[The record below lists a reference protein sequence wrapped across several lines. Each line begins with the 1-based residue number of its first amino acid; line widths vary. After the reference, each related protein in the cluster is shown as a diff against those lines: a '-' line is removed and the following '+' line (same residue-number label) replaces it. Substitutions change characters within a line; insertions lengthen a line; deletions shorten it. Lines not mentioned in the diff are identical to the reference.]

1 MVSGGR
7 GIMGYTHYWYRPK
20 RLDEKNFSNAIK
32 DIALLVSYT
41 KFVDN
46 YPDSWFG
53 ETPAHKVIEISELN
67 TQEINFNGIGEQAH
81 DTFLIALNDN
91 ENRIYIG
98 EEPDETYWRFGMC
111 KTSFEN
117 EPTKAYDKYVT
128 ACLYIF
134 KYHLGDE
141 FLLSSDGDVSDWNEG
156 LQMGQDILGHPYNI
170 RTFEF
175 DESPK
180 EEDIVQ

>member
-1 MVSGGR
+1 
-7 GIMGYTHYWYRPK
+7 MGYTHYWYRPK

-32 DIALLVSYT
+32 DIALLISYT

-46 YPDSWFG
+46 YPNTWFG
-53 ETPAHKVIEISELN
+53 ETPADKIIAVAELN
-67 TQEINFNGIGEQAH
+67 SREINFNGIGEQAH

-91 ENRIYIG
+91 ENRIYTA

-141 FLLSSDGDVSDWNEG
+141 FLVCSDGDVSDWSKG
-156 LQMGQDILGHPYNI
+156 IQMVQDILGYPDWI
-170 RTFEF
+170 ADFEF
-175 DESPK
+175 DK
-180 EEDIVQ
+180 EPDTDKITGEMV

>member
-1 MVSGGR
+1 
-7 GIMGYTHYWYRPK
+7 MGYTHYWYRPK

-98 EEPDETYWRFGMC
+98 EEPRYWRFGMC

-117 EPTKAYDKYVT
+117 EPTKAYDKYVV

-134 KYHLGDE
+134 KWHLGDE
-141 FLLSSDGDVSDWNEG
+141 ILIMSDGDVSDWYEG
-156 LQMGQDILGHPYNI
+156 IQMVQDILGYPYNI
-170 RTFEF
+170 REFEF
-175 DESPK
+175 DK
-180 EEDIVQ
+180 EPEEVLTQ